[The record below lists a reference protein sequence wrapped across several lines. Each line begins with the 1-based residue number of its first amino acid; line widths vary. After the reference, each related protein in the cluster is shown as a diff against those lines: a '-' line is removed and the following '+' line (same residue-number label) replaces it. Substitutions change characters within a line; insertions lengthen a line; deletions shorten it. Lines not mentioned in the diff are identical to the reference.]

1 MLHTRLHLR
10 LSVLMF
16 LQFFIWG
23 GWMVTMGTYLL
34 ETLHFS
40 GRQVGMVY
48 ATTAIAATVTPL
60 WLGVLADRFFA
71 SEKLL
76 SVLHLLG
83 AGLLFWASYVPTFT
97 LFYPLILLYTFCYLP
112 TFSLSNAL
120 CFHHLERPA
129 REFPAIR
136 AWGTIAWIVVSVLL
150 SYLAIEAQAL
160 PLRISAASSLL
171 QAAYCLT
178 LPHTPPQPGAARS
191 LASLRGP
198 EVRLLLN
205 DRSFVVL
212 IISLALICIPSAY
225 YYSFVNPFLNEI
237 GWQNAAGKMSIG
249 QGVELIVILAMPWFF
264 SHWRFRSI
272 IFVGLLVWGLRYTWF
287 ALADTA
293 SGEWLLYAG
302 VAVQGFAYCFTSLA
316 AQLYIDSRV
325 PPHLKSTAQG
335 FIAFL
340 TLGLGAFVGSYIA
353 GETVSYFARPD
364 GTHHWPAIWALPA
377 AVGGLVALG
386 FLMGFKNR
394 ERSQL

>member
-1 MLHTRLHLR
+1 MLHSRLHLR

-48 ATTAIAATVTPL
+48 ATTAIAATVTPFV
-60 WLGVLADRFFA
+60 LGVLADRFFA

-76 SVLHLLG
+76 SILHALG
-83 AGLLFWASYVPTFT
+83 ALVLFAASTVSSFAW
-97 LFYPLILLYTFCYLP
+97 FYPLILLYTFCYLP

-129 REFPAIR
+129 RQFPAIR
-136 AWGTIAWIVVSVLL
+136 AWGTIAWIVVSLLL
-150 SYLAIEAQAL
+150 SYLAIEAEVL
-160 PLRISAASSLL
+160 PLRISAASSIL
-171 QAAYCLT
+171 QSLYCLT
-178 LPHTPPQPGAARS
+178 LPHTPPRGGTTRS
-191 LASLRGP
+191 LADLRGP
-198 EVRLLLN
+198 EVGVLLR

-212 IISLALICIPSAY
+212 IVSLALICIPSAY
-225 YYSFVNPFLNEI
+225 YYSFVNPFLNEL
-237 GWQNAAGKMSIG
+237 GWSNAAGKMSIG
-249 QGVELIVILAMPWFF
+249 QVVELIIILAMPWFF

-272 IFVGLLVWGLRYTWF
+272 IFVGLLVWGLRYAWF
-287 ALADTA
+287 ALGDTG

-353 GETVSYFARPD
+353 GETVSFFSRPD
-364 GTHHWPAIWALPA
+364 GTHNWPAIWALPSV
-377 AVGGLVALG
+377 VGGVVAFG
-386 FLMGFKNR
+386 FWLGFKNR
-394 ERSQL
+394 DKSQL